1 MTDPEIEH
9 RRLVSGDAASVRGVV
24 DALDGVLHTMVG
36 VRQDLAA
43 AAEVPVW
50 SGLAAMAF
58 AVRAAGLRQGLGVTR
73 ATLVRGRGALETAA
87 SAYESAEDQADHYI
101 SFWRNRP
108 SGLPPAIEEI
118 FARVVN
124 ARLLSVGSSYNQQL
138 AGVEA
143 VLRGEDVDLDDLDD
157 ETRKWVEEGMAKNEG
172 WLEGNASEL
181 GPIIPNTAAT
191 GDGRGWIPQGLGY
204 DPVTGT
210 LLQSYYTKDG
220 EGHGDASYLALI
232 DEATGAEVGEV
243 TLGDTHLDADGNPV
257 SGGKPT
263 HAGGVSVRGDDVY
276 VVDNGEVYTYSLAA
290 LQAASHGET
299 VPQKAPP
306 QTGLDGGSYSAV
318 KGGRLYLGDHE
329 KDELHVYEQDSS
341 GQWVKVDTVDT
352 PPHCQGVLVRDGEYV
367 FSASSGRHEDHS
379 QLYVQDLDGNRSE
392 PYDLPSMSQG
402 VVEVDGQ
409 LVVTYESGAEEFDNA
424 ITGTSGWWWLRDD
437 YGDLWANPHMTR
449 TPLSELGLSEDVD
462 VEPGTLLGAAAELSA
477 LVGPVKAAADEVR
490 SLRVPAGALGEV
502 PRAATLAATV
512 EGLLGAAASSLGTGA
527 SAISAAAELLTTTSH
542 DYART
547 DDHVAVG
554 FRGVTPG

>member
-9 RRLVSGDAASVRGVV
+9 RRLVSGDAAAVRGVV

-58 AVRAAGLRQGLGVTR
+58 AVRAA
-73 ATLVRGRGALETAA
+73 
-87 SAYESAEDQADHYI
+87 
-101 SFWRNRP
+101 
-108 SGLPPAIEEI
+108 GLPPAIEEI

-172 WLEGNASEL
+172 WLEGSASEL
-181 GPIIPNTAAT
+181 GPIIPNTAAN

-204 DPVTGT
+204 DPATGT

-367 FSASSGRHEDHS
+367 FSASSGRHPDHS

-409 LVVTYESGAEEFDNA
+409 LVVTYESGAEEFDHA

-490 SLRVPAGALGEV
+490 GLRVPSGALGEV

-512 EGLLGAAASSLGTGA
+512 EGLLGAAASSMGTGA

-547 DDHVAVG
+547 DD
-554 FRGVTPG
+554 RSEER